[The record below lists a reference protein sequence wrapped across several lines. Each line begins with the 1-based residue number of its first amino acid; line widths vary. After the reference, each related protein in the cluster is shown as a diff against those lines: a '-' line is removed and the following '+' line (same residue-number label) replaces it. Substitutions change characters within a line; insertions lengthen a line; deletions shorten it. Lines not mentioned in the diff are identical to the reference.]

1 MLLKVVIIE
10 DNPITVRSLVETIK
24 WETLGCE
31 VAGTALDG
39 EAGCQLIL
47 STRPDIILTDI
58 RMPKCDGL
66 EMIETV
72 RQSVPDCK
80 VIIIT
85 GYDQFQYASRAIK
98 LAIFDYLLKPIDSE
112 ELINCVRRAVDAT
125 LSRQA
130 IDVTQQQ
137 VDTLRRRAQLSLL
150 LTNPSQHGQGVRA
163 MFVEMGL
170 SFQSYYIMTVQSSD
184 ERTFTQAE
192 LNHIDGVI
200 TAMEVSAV
208 TILLYDTVVAFVMLD
223 SAGDGWQSGAETLV
237 RAVVQ
242 SMAVPVCIGVSELST
257 SLHAVRQTYH
267 QARQAMWQAALETRP
282 SAAVF
287 YAGPEPSGRP
297 SEGITNM
304 NHRIEELIDRA
315 DLSDEAAARTAH
327 ELVALSGH
335 QYSHLRAM
343 TAMYT
348 LALMNRCAVS
358 SGVETDAALYGTWFV
373 TNEADVRECLTKLHG
388 ALRSAREQTQ
398 LSLLTRNA
406 IQYINLHAV
415 EGVQLGTVAEK
426 LSVSGN
432 YLSALIRKETGIT
445 FHEHVLNAK
454 MAVARNLLADPRM
467 LVEEVARA
475 VGYGN
480 YISFYNAFKRSEH
493 MTPTE
498 YRNRRVTL

>member
-1 MLLKVVIIE
+1 MLLKVVIVE
-10 DNPITVRSLVETIK
+10 DNPITVRSLVETIE
-24 WETLGCE
+24 WESLGCK
-31 VAGTALDG
+31 VAGTAFDG
-39 EAGCQLIL
+39 EAGRRLIL
-47 STRPDIILTDI
+47 NTKPDIILTDI

-66 EMIETV
+66 EMIETI
-72 RQSVPDCK
+72 RQSLPDSK
-80 VIIIT
+80 VIIVT

-98 LAIFDYLLKPIDSE
+98 LAIFDYLLKPIDSN

-125 LSRQA
+125 LRQRA
-130 IDVTQQQ
+130 VDVTQEQMNA
-137 VDTLRRRAQLSLL
+137 LRRRAQLSLL
-150 LTNPSQHGQGVRA
+150 LTNPSQHGQGVSG
-163 MFVEMGL
+163 MFAEMKL
-170 SFQSYYIMTVQSSD
+170 SFQSYYIMTVQASD
-184 ERTFTQAE
+184 ERIFTQAE

-200 TAMEVSAV
+200 ANMDVSAV
-208 TILLYDTVVAFVMLD
+208 TILLYDTVVAFVMRD
-223 SAGDGWQSGAETLV
+223 SAGGNWQSEAEALV
-237 RAVVQ
+237 HTVAD
-242 SMAVPVCIGVSELST
+242 SMTGPVCIGVSGLSA
-257 SLHAVRQTYH
+257 SSHAVRQTYH

-287 YAGPEPSGRP
+287 YSKPESDGRP
-297 SEGITNM
+297 SEEITNL
-304 NHRIEELIDRA
+304 NHRIEELIDKA
-315 DLSDEAAARTAH
+315 DLSDEAAAMTAH
-327 ELVALSGH
+327 ELIMLSGH

-348 LALMNRCAVS
+348 LALMNRCGVS
-358 SGVETDAALYGTWFV
+358 SGAETDAALYATWFV
-373 TNEADVRECLTKLHG
+373 TNEADVRECLSKLHG
-388 ALRSAREQTQ
+388 ALRSAKEKTQ

-415 EGVQLGTVAEK
+415 EGLQLSTVAEK
-426 LSVSGN
+426 LNVSGN

-445 FHEHVLNAK
+445 FHEHVLNAR

>member
-1 MLLKVVIIE
+1 
-10 DNPITVRSLVETIK
+10 
-24 WETLGCE
+24 
-31 VAGTALDG
+31 
-39 EAGCQLIL
+39 
-47 STRPDIILTDI
+47 
-58 RMPKCDGL
+58 
-66 EMIETV
+66 
-72 RQSVPDCK
+72 
-80 VIIIT
+80 
-85 GYDQFQYASRAIK
+85 
-98 LAIFDYLLKPIDSE
+98 
-112 ELINCVRRAVDAT
+112 
-125 LSRQA
+125 
-130 IDVTQQQ
+130 
-137 VDTLRRRAQLSLL
+137 
-150 LTNPSQHGQGVRA
+150 
-163 MFVEMGL
+163 
-170 SFQSYYIMTVQSSD
+170 MTVQSSD

-223 SAGDGWQSGAETLV
+223 SAGDGWQSGAEALV

>member
-112 ELINCVRRAVDAT
+112 ELINCVRRAVDTT

-208 TILLYDTVVAFVMLD
+208 TILLYDTVVAFVMLVAPET
-223 SAGDGWQSGAETLV
+223 AGNPAPRRSCAPSS
-237 RAVVQ
+237 Q

-373 TNEADVRECLTKLHG
+373 TNEADVRECLPSCMG
-388 ALRSAREQTQ
+388 RCAPP
-398 LSLLTRNA
+398 
-406 IQYINLHAV
+406 
-415 EGVQLGTVAEK
+415 G
-426 LSVSGN
+426 
-432 YLSALIRKETGIT
+432 
-445 FHEHVLNAK
+445 
-454 MAVARNLLADPRM
+454 
-467 LVEEVARA
+467 
-475 VGYGN
+475 
-480 YISFYNAFKRSEH
+480 
-493 MTPTE
+493 
-498 YRNRRVTL
+498 NRRSCHCLRAMPSSI

>member
-1 MLLKVVIIE
+1 
-10 DNPITVRSLVETIK
+10 
-24 WETLGCE
+24 
-31 VAGTALDG
+31 
-39 EAGCQLIL
+39 
-47 STRPDIILTDI
+47 
-58 RMPKCDGL
+58 MPKCDGL

-112 ELINCVRRAVDAT
+112 ELINCVRRAVDTT

-223 SAGDGWQSGAETLV
+223 SAGDGWQSGAEALV
-237 RAVVQ
+237 RWRDPRVGLRLPGAFLPLFEKNAVVQ

-287 YAGPEPSGRP
+287 YAGPEDHGRP
-297 SEGITNM
+297 SEESPI
-304 NHRIEELIDRA
+304 
-315 DLSDEAAARTAH
+315 
-327 ELVALSGH
+327 
-335 QYSHLRAM
+335 
-343 TAMYT
+343 
-348 LALMNRCAVS
+348 
-358 SGVETDAALYGTWFV
+358 
-373 TNEADVRECLTKLHG
+373 
-388 ALRSAREQTQ
+388 
-398 LSLLTRNA
+398 
-406 IQYINLHAV
+406 
-415 EGVQLGTVAEK
+415 
-426 LSVSGN
+426 
-432 YLSALIRKETGIT
+432 
-445 FHEHVLNAK
+445 
-454 MAVARNLLADPRM
+454 
-467 LVEEVARA
+467 
-475 VGYGN
+475 
-480 YISFYNAFKRSEH
+480 
-493 MTPTE
+493 
-498 YRNRRVTL
+498 

>member
-10 DNPITVRSLVETIK
+10 DNPITVRSLVETIR
-24 WETLGCE
+24 WSDLGCE

-39 EAGCQLIL
+39 EAGRHLIL
-47 STRPDIILTDI
+47 KTKPDIILTDI

-72 RQSVPDCK
+72 RQSVPDSK

-112 ELINCVRRAVDAT
+112 ELMSCVRRAVQAT

-130 IDVTQQQ
+130 TDVTQEQ

-150 LTNPSQHGQGVRA
+150 LTNPSQHGQGIRA

-192 LNHIDGVI
+192 LNHIDGLIAGMNV
-200 TAMEVSAV
+200 AAV
-208 TILLYDTVVAFVMLD
+208 TILLYDTVVAFVMRD
-223 SAGDGWQSGAETLV
+223 SVGGDWQQGAEKLV
-237 RAVVQ
+237 RTVAQ
-242 SMAVPVCIGVSELST
+242 SMAVPVCIGVSGLTT

-287 YAGPEPSGRP
+287 YAGSEPGSRLN
-297 SEGITNM
+297 EGITNM

-315 DLSDEAAARTAH
+315 DLSDEGAAATAH
-327 ELVALSGH
+327 ELVMLSGH

-358 SGVETDAALYGTWFV
+358 SGTETDAALYGTWFV
-373 TNEADVRECLTKLHG
+373 TNEADVRECLTKLHE
-388 ALRSAREQTQ
+388 ALRAAKEQTQ

-445 FHEHVLNAK
+445 FHEHVLNAR